1 MRRGWLVCGNL
12 SCVRHVG
19 FNSEDARKSWN
30 FPKGE
35 MAETVRE
42 YANITALAARAS
54 AGSSLLLTR
63 AVFLVLSSFS
73 LITESSNHRLCA
85 ISTLSLVTSPS
96 TTKTSKKNG
105 IHFTGTIFYIT
116 ESVCFSSTAHLIF
129 SILSR
134 ARYNHVRNVL
144 TRYGLKYSR
153 ENERVV

>member
-1 MRRGWLVCGNL
+1 MCSATQL
-12 SCVRHVG
+12 SLGVATSRVFATVG

-35 MAETVRE
+35 MTETVRE

-85 ISTLSLVTSPS
+85 ISTLS
-96 TTKTSKKNG
+96 
-105 IHFTGTIFYIT
+105 
-116 ESVCFSSTAHLIF
+116 
-129 SILSR
+129 
-134 ARYNHVRNVL
+134 
-144 TRYGLKYSR
+144 
-153 ENERVV
+153 